1 MAGRGLKRPDRW
13 EFVGTIAPER
23 LRKRYVNRYVGHL
36 YSQGAQNPISYVNI
50 D

>member
-13 EFVGTIAPER
+13 ESVGTIAPER